1 MSNIRSNAFSWHM
14 IATIGVSIV
23 IAGQFSGW
31 NFGLAYGWKNMLFG
45 TAMMFLFYIGFLQL
59 VAEMG
64 STWPSAG
71 GLAKYTSLAFGKLPG
86 GMVNVSMAISLI
98 AGTGIV
104 GGFITSYGESIL
116 GIDSITLKIL
126 IFVGILALHLA
137 GKKEALWMVLLAGCV
152 AVLTLLGFAA
162 VSLPN
167 FEFRH
172 LSDNQSQLSVSGI
185 IQAIPFALWMFVGV
199 EQAVTASEETR
210 DPKKDLPRGLIL
222 AILILSLTAAGVLFS
237 TIGLGG
243 LDKVASAGDPL
254 LVVLDREGFAAMH
267 SIIGMGVIFGLLAG
281 FFSLSYSAS
290 RQIVDLSR
298 SHFFPAIFSRFNRRG
313 IPTAAFLMVMLVGF
327 GISFINPEK
336 VLLAMVVLF
345 TATYFLTALAYLRL
359 HYTHASVE
367 RHYRARG
374 GVMTGIVTLILSC
387 VIVYAC
393 FSTDFVSMTIILAVF
408 ILVLA
413 YHFSKRR
420 DSLSAINKL

>member
-1 MSNIRSNAFSWHM
+1 MSNLRTNTFSWHM
-14 IATIGVSIV
+14 IATLGVSIV

-59 VAEMG
+59 IAEMG

-71 GLAKYTSLAFGKLPG
+71 GLAQYTSLAFGKLPG
-86 GMVNVSMAISLI
+86 GLVNVSMAMTLI

-104 GGFITSYGESIL
+104 GEFITSYGESIL
-116 GIDSITLKIL
+116 GVHSIMLKIL
-126 IFVGILALHLA
+126 IFVVILALHLT
-137 GKKEALWMVLLAGCV
+137 GKKEALWIVLLAGCV
-152 AVLTLLGFAA
+152 AVLTLIGFAA

-167 FEFRH
+167 FEFHH
-172 LSDNQSQLSVSGI
+172 LSNDRSHLSLSGI
-185 IQAIPFALWMFVGV
+185 IQALPFALWMFVGV

-210 DPKKDLPRGLIL
+210 DPKKDLPRGLTL

-243 LDKVASAGDPL
+243 LDKVTSAGDPL
-254 LVVLDREGFAAMH
+254 LIVLDNEGFTAMH
-267 SIIGMGVIFGLLAG
+267 SIIGIGVIFGLLAG

-290 RQIVDLSR
+290 RQIVNLSR
-298 SHFFPAIFSRFNRRG
+298 SHFFPEIFSSFNYRG
-313 IPTAAFLMVMLVGF
+313 IPVAAFLMVMLVGF

-345 TATYFLTALAYLRL
+345 TSTYFLTALAYLRL
-359 HYTHASVE
+359 HYSHASVE

-374 GVMTGIVTLILSC
+374 GVMTGIVTLMLSC
-387 VIVYAC
+387 IIVYAC
-393 FSTDFVSMTIILAVF
+393 FSTDYVTMTIIMAVF
-408 ILVLA
+408 LLVLG

-420 DSLSAINKL
+420 